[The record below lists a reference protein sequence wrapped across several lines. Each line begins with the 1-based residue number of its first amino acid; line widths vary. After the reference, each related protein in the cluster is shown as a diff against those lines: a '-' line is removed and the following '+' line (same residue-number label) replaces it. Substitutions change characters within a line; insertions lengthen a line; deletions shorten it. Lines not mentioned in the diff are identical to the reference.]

1 MDVKS
6 ISFACP
12 RRSPSLFRW
21 KLFLLYVILL
31 LEAVAGVTLLPA
43 PHSLRL
49 LVGNIYWNGV
59 FIQRWPS
66 LMSGTMRCGAAKP
79 ELQHCRLYS
88 AVCRPPGHC
97 RPTLSMLVYF
107 VEKYSDMRD
116 HAVVDGRRETS
127 AGEIIDKMRKCSKFF

>member
-6 ISFACP
+6 VSFACP
-12 RRSPSLFRW
+12 RRLPSLFRW

-49 LVGNIYWNGV
+49 LVGNIYWNEV

-66 LMSGTMRCGAAKP
+66 LMSGTMRRSQAGTAAMQEVERLLQASRTLQADISNVRIFCGGIFLYERQCGGGWKARNK
-79 ELQHCRLYS
+79 CR
-88 AVCRPPGHC
+88 
-97 RPTLSMLVYF
+97 
-107 VEKYSDMRD
+107 
-116 HAVVDGRRETS
+116 
-127 AGEIIDKMRKCSKFF
+127 